1 MSDLKARLEGLQHV
15 WRQMAIQARKTER
28 QGNAQQYMWACVEGA
43 KAQILDQCADRL
55 AALLVGEEPPADQPL
70 WPYAPLPPQ
79 LQAKVEAWLVGNR
92 GSGVDFYHGVFPLG
106 MVTNWINR
114 AERAE
119 KGLLAASPRLG
130 AAPPP
135 TKTR

>member
-55 AALLVGEEPPADQPL
+55 AALLVGEEPPADQDWCPIAT
-70 WPYAPLPPQ
+70 APN
-79 LQAKVEAWLVGNR
+79 ELV
-92 GSGVDFYHGVFPLG
+92 
-106 MVTNWINR
+106 
-114 AERAE
+114 
-119 KGLLAASPRLG
+119 LLYRPRLPERDRISIRRRSDWCG
-130 AAPPP
+130 PLC
-135 TKTR
+135 